1 MRHIETLLAV
11 GTVGVRAL
19 KGVGC
24 SMTSFCEFG
33 IGNNERNRS
42 GGTIIGFEGL
52 DN

>member
-1 MRHIETLLAV
+1 METVFAV

-24 SMTSFCEFG
+24 SMTSFWGFG

-52 DN
+52 SV